1 MVLLIANTMKL
12 RFDKSRNDWVCD
24 SDIIDVLRNTYGI
37 YVEAYS
43 EFELFEI
50 VKEKL
55 KAELREKI

>member
-1 MVLLIANTMKL
+1 MKL
-12 RFDKSRNDWVCD
+12 RFDKSRNDWVFD
-24 SDIIDVLRNTYGI
+24 PDIIDVLRNTYGI

-43 EFELFEI
+43 ESELFEI